1 MNWVVAV
8 YLALLFLVLTP
19 NVVTR
24 LPPTGDKMTVSIT
37 HAVIFGIIVYL
48 TTKMVWR
55 LSMSMGVYEGA
66 TTMHKAMVKP
76 KAKK

>member
-8 YLALLFLVLTP
+8 YLALLFVLLTP

-24 LPPTGDKMTVSIT
+24 LPPSGNKMTVAVT
-37 HAVIFGIIVYL
+37 HAVIFGVIVYL

-55 LSMSMGVYEGA
+55 LSMSMGVYEGMA
-66 TTMHKAMVKP
+66 SLLPNNKQKKA
-76 KAKK
+76 

>member
-1 MNWVVAV
+1 MNWVVAL

-24 LPPTGDKMTVSIT
+24 LPPTGNKMTVAVT
-37 HAVIFGIIVYL
+37 HAVIFGVIVYL

-55 LSMSMGVYEGA
+55 LSMSMGVYEGLEN
-66 TTMHKAMVKP
+66 
-76 KAKK
+76 KAKIGAKLKKP

>member
-8 YLALLFLVLTP
+8 YLALLFVLLSP

-24 LPPTGDKMTVSIT
+24 LPPGGDKMTVTLT
-37 HAVIFGIIVYL
+37 HAVIFGVIVYL

-55 LSMSMGVYEGA
+55 LSMSMGVYEGMA
-66 TTMHKAMVKP
+66 NPKAMGKP
-76 KAKK
+76 KGKK